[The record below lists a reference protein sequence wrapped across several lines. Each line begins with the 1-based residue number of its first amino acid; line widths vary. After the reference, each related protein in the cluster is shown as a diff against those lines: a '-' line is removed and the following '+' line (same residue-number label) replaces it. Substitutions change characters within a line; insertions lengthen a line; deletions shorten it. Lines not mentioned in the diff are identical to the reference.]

1 MQSEKLIEVFND
13 INDIFIKKINV
24 SKRVIDNIIEQELFD
39 DCINTYK
46 RAYRLVLNNRLL
58 DGLVLTRN
66 SFELMMMLFGM
77 RIDNN
82 VKKEYCRA
90 NSYERYI
97 ERRSLSRKEKDYLSQ
112 SYLRKLILKKYSN
125 IEEDYTKIYNI
136 LSKYAHPTIYRN
148 ALSYYER
155 ENIDVIIMFLNVIM
169 ILPVLFLEILYEEK
183 LCTYSDF
190 KDIGIFKYI
199 VERIFLIYFIKDV
212 DIKRLSEANKYAFV
226 EINEEYYYNV
236 KSEIQNDF
244 IDMEND
250 IKDNEENIKDLI
262 TNLLSKTEYIE
273 ITQKIIDL
281 ELGEEI

>member
-199 VERIFLIYFIKDV
+199 AERIFLIYFIKDV

-281 ELGEEI
+281 DLGEEI